1 MKLEPGIN
9 LETIQKPIEL
19 FEYCWPKMIISY
31 FCEIS
36 SPINKYLIIIQVILF
51 RHKTKKD
58 PNVPYVL
65 SYLKNDL
72 ASQVIK
78 RRN

>member
-19 FEYCWPKMIISY
+19 FEYCWPKMISY

-36 SPINKYLIIIQVILF
+36 SAINKYLIIIQVILF
-51 RHKTKKD
+51 RHKTKKY